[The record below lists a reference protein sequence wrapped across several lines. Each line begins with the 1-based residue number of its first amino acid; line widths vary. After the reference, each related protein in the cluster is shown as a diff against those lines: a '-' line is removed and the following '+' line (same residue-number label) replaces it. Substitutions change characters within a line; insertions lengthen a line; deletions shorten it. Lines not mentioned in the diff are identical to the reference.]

1 MGAADGG
8 GRVAGDG
15 DVVVVDD
22 DVEDV
27 VDVGDICVGEGNRRR
42 RRQREVLRRLSGR
55 HRLLRE
61 IDGLIMGKKRKD
73 C

>member
-73 C
+73 S